1 MSRVPRRSA
10 VRSRGGVAAV
20 GIASL
25 VLTPLLAV
33 APAAAAPD
41 ASAVVINEVYA
52 RGGSAN
58 QPYLNKFI
66 ELYNPTEQA
75 ISLDGMSLQYRSA
88 TGTGATSS
96 TAALSGTIAPD
107 GYFLVQGSSNGAVG
121 QALPTPD
128 LVTTIN
134 PGGSNGVVA
143 LVEGTDPVTL
153 PQGSVATGDLDGAIL
168 DLIGTGTA
176 TTFETAPA
184 ANQGGNSDP
193 LSWQR
198 AEGADTDDN
207 SADFT
212 MAAPTPRNAAGTEAP
227 APEPEPEPTDPPEM
241 RTIAEIQGTGD
252 TTPFAGQAVATR
264 GVVTGVY
271 PTGGFNGAFIQTPGT
286 GADLTDHTASHG
298 LFVFGGGTN
307 LASTVEVG
315 DHVEVVGTAAEYFGL
330 TQVSAQTFTVLEEVA
345 EPVVPAAIELPA
357 LDEREAFEG
366 MLLAPQGDFTVTDNY
381 NTNRFGWVGL
391 AAGTEP
397 LRQPTDVVAP
407 RTAEYTEL
415 VAANADREIRLD
427 DGASHDWTN
436 FTFTDHETPL
446 PYLTPDNPLRVGAP
460 VEFEAPVILDFRRTV
475 ANQDSTWNLQPQ
487 TRLTGVDA
495 AGVQPISWDDTRPAA
510 PVEVGGDVTLATFN
524 VLNYFTHLGAEEQ
537 PACQGYNDRAGNP
550 TTARSCDVRGA
561 WDAEDLARQTEKIV
575 SAINALGADV
585 VGLQEIENSFS
596 FAPGNEPADRDHALA
611 GLVEAL
617 NAVAGEGV
625 WDYVA
630 SPAAFP
636 AEEDVIRNAFIY
648 RTASVEPV
656 GDTTILIGNDA
667 FSNARQ
673 PMAQE
678 FALVGEPDAD
688 TFVVINNHFKSKGSG
703 TGENADQGDGQGA
716 SNADRVR
723 QAQALA
729 GFAETVAEE
738 AQTDLVFLVGDFN
751 SYTMEDPLEVLYDQG
766 YTNVAQELTEK
777 STYAFGSMVGSLDH
791 VIASPAAF
799 EAVTGADIWNINSY
813 ESIAFEYSRHNYNV
827 TDFHDDSPYRSS
839 DHDPILVGIDLVG
852 EPRPTVDINLLAF
865 NDFHGRLFAD
875 VTSNDVTT
883 NDTLGFA
890 ATIERLRA
898 EEGEDNTVVFS
909 SGDNI
914 GASLFTSALQEDQPT
929 IEILNALDLVTSAV
943 GNHEFDGGFDNL
955 TGQVDEWADFSYL
968 GANVTFKDSGEP
980 ALPAYE
986 TVEVQ
991 GLTVAVIG
999 AVTEETPT
1007 LVSPGG
1013 IADLE
1018 FGDPVEAVNR
1028 VADELT
1034 DGNAENGEAD
1044 VIVAAYHEGA
1054 GFEDTSSL
1062 EEEVA
1067 TSEIFDRIV
1076 NDTSAKV
1083 DAIFNGH
1090 THKVYAWDGPV
1101 PGADGELRPVIQGE
1115 SYGEYVSQVVLTV
1128 DAETGD
1134 VVDYDHRNVPAAT
1147 APVAELVAAYPRVA
1161 EVKTILDAA
1170 LAVADEEGRKV
1181 VGTVTADITT
1191 AFTAAGARDDRGA
1204 ESTLGNLV
1212 ADALRETLSADHRG
1226 GAQIGVVNPGGLR
1239 ADLRYTSTG
1248 AEADGE
1254 VTFAEANAVLPF
1266 LNDLWTVTL
1275 TGAQVKEM
1283 LEQQWQPDSSS
1294 RPFLHLGLSD
1304 NVSYTMD
1311 PDAPRGER
1319 ITSVTVDGAPLD
1331 LAADYRIGT
1340 FSFLAQGGDNFTV
1353 FTEGA
1358 DVQQTGLIDRDAW
1371 ITYLDE
1377 NRSLSPDFAR
1387 RATVVT
1393 PLPSQ
1398 LEPGQAVSFEVS
1410 RLDLTSLGS
1419 PDNTE
1424 LTVSLVG
1431 ADGEAAALGT
1441 VAVTDGAATV
1451 AFTVPAGLTGQY
1463 TLEMVAAPSGTT
1475 IEVPVTVTTTQ
1486 PTPQPQPGPQP
1497 QYGFFLTNG
1506 WEGGAAD
1513 HAFMYGRWTDEVLIG
1528 DWDGDGTDSI
1538 TVRRGATFHVNNRP
1552 AGGPAQSVFTYGR
1565 PGDVVLVGD
1574 WDGDGTDTLAV
1585 RRGNVYHVKNS
1596 LTGGK
1601 ADVELVYGRPSDDVL
1616 VGDWDGNGSDTFA
1629 VRRGAEYH
1637 VKNSLTGG
1645 KADTVL
1651 VYGQATDEVY
1661 AGDWDGDGEDTLAV
1675 RRGIV
1680 FHVKNSL
1687 TGGPADTVMAYG
1699 RLGDEVHVGDW
1710 DGDGEDTIGLRRT
1723 P

>member
-1 MSRVPRRSA
+1 M
-10 VRSRGGVAAV
+10 RSRGGVAAV

-25 VLTPLLAV
+25 VLSPLLAV

-41 ASAVVINEVYA
+41 GSAVVINEVYA

-58 QPYLNKFI
+58 QPYLNKFV
-66 ELYNPTEQA
+66 ELYNPTEEA
-75 ISLDGMSLQYRSA
+75 VPLDGMTLQYRSA
-88 TGTGATSS
+88 TGVAATTSVVP
-96 TAALSGTIAPD
+96 LSGMIAPG
-107 GYFLVQGSSNGAVG
+107 GYYLVEGASNGTTG

-128 LVTTIN
+128 VRSTMN
-134 PGGSNGVVA
+134 PQGSNGVVV
-143 LVEGTDPVTL
+143 LVDGTAPVTL
-153 PQGSVATGDLDGAIL
+153 PQGPVATGDLDGAIL
-168 DLIGTGTA
+168 DLVGTGTA

-252 TTPFAGQAVATR
+252 TTPLAGQVVATR

-286 GADLTDHTASHG
+286 GADLEGHTASHG
-298 LFVFGGGTN
+298 IFVFGGGTAFAN
-307 LASTVEVG
+307 TVKVG
-315 DHVEVVGTAAEYFGL
+315 DHVEVTGAASEYFGL
-330 TQVSAQTFTVLEEVA
+330 TQLTAQTFTVLDEAA

-357 LDEREAFEG
+357 LAEREPFES

-407 RTAEYTEL
+407 RTTEYTEL

-436 FTFTDHETPL
+436 FSFADHNTPL
-446 PYLTPDNPLRVGAP
+446 PYLTTDNPVRVGAP
-460 VEFEAPVILDFRRTV
+460 VDFERPVVLDFRRTV
-475 ANQDSTWNLQPQ
+475 ANEDATWNLQPQ
-487 TRLTGVDA
+487 TRLTGDNA
-495 AGVQPISWDDTRPAA
+495 ADVQPITWPDTRPAA
-510 PVEVGGDVTLATFN
+510 PAEVGGDVTLATFN

-550 TTARSCDVRGA
+550 TTARNCDVRGA
-561 WDAEDLARQTEKIV
+561 WDAADLARQTEKIV
-575 SAINALGADV
+575 AAVNALDADV
-585 VGLQEIENSFS
+585 VALQEIENSFS
-596 FAPGNEPADRDHALA
+596 FVPGNAPADRDHALA

-617 NAVAGEGV
+617 NAVAGDGV
-625 WDYVA
+625 WGYVA

-667 FSNARQ
+667 FANARQ

-703 TGENADQGDGQGA
+703 SGVNADQGDGQGA

-723 QAQALA
+723 QAEALA
-729 GFAETVAEE
+729 AFADTVAGE

-751 SYTMEDPLEVLYDQG
+751 SYTMEDPLEVLYGQD
-766 YTNVAQELTEK
+766 YANVAQELTEK

-791 VIASPAAF
+791 VLASPAAF
-799 EAVTGADIWNINSY
+799 EAVTDADIWNINSY

-827 TDFHDDSPYRSS
+827 TDFHDASPYRSS
-839 DHDPILVGIDLVG
+839 DHDPILVGIDLV
-852 EPRPTVDINLLAF
+852 EDRPTVDINLLAF

-875 VTSNDVTT
+875 VTADGVTT

-890 ATIERLRA
+890 GTIERLRA
-898 EEGEDNTVVFS
+898 EEGEENTVLFS

-914 GASLFTSALQEDQPT
+914 GASLFTSSLQEDRPT
-929 IEILNALDLVTSAV
+929 VEILNALDLLTSAV
-943 GNHEFDGGFDNL
+943 GNHEFDGGYDNL
-955 TGQVDEWADFSYL
+955 TGQVSDWADFSHL
-968 GANVTFKDSGEP
+968 GANVTFADTGAP
-980 ALPAYE
+980 ALDAYE

-1028 VADELT
+1028 VAAELT
-1034 DGNAENGEAD
+1034 DGNATNGEAD

-1054 GFEDTSSL
+1054 GFENTSTL

-1101 PGADGELRPVIQGE
+1101 PGVDGESRPVIQGE
-1115 SYGEYVSQVVLTV
+1115 SYGEFVSQVVLTV

-1134 VVDYDHRNVPAAT
+1134 VVDYDHRNVPAST

-1170 LAVADEEGRKV
+1170 LAVADEKGREV
-1181 VGTVTADITT
+1181 VGSVTADITT
-1191 AFTAAGARDDRGA
+1191 AYTAAGARDDRAA

-1212 ADALRETLSADHRG
+1212 ADALRETLSEDHRG

-1239 ADLRYTSTG
+1239 AELLYTSTG

-1275 TGAQVKEM
+1275 SGEQVKQM
-1283 LEQQWQPDSSS
+1283 LEQQWQPDGSS
-1294 RPFLHLGLSD
+1294 RSFLHLGLSD

-1311 PDAPRGER
+1311 PAAPRGER
-1319 ITSVTVDGAPLD
+1319 ITSVTVDGEPLD
-1331 LAADYRIGT
+1331 LEADYRIGT
-1340 FSFLAQGGDNFTV
+1340 FSFLAQGGDNFSV
-1353 FTEGA
+1353 FKGA
-1358 DVQQTGLIDRDAW
+1358 TDVQQTGLIDRDAW
-1371 ITYLDE
+1371 IGYLRE
-1377 NRSLSPDFAR
+1377 ASPLSPDFAR
-1387 RATVVT
+1387 RATVVD

-1410 RLDLTSLGS
+1410 RLDLTSKGS
-1419 PDNTE
+1419 PANTE

-1431 ADGEAAALGT
+1431 AGGQRTVLGT
-1441 VAVTDGAATV
+1441 AAVTDGAATV
-1451 AFTVPAGLTGQY
+1451 GFTVPAGLAGQY
-1463 TLEMVAAPSGTT
+1463 SLEMVAAPSGTT
-1475 IEVPVTVTTTQ
+1475 IQVPVTVTT
-1486 PTPQPQPGPQP
+1486 PQPQPQPP

-1506 WEGGAAD
+1506 WEGGSAD
-1513 HAFMYGRWTDEVLIG
+1513 HAFVYGRWTDEVLIG
-1528 DWDGDGTDSI
+1528 DWDGDGRDSI

-1601 ADVELVYGRPSDDVL
+1601 ADVELVYGRPGDDVL
-1616 VGDWDGNGSDTFA
+1616 VGDWDGNGTDTFA

-1637 VKNSLTGG
+1637 VKDSLTGG

-1651 VYGQATDEVY
+1651 VYGRATDEVY

-1699 RLGDEVHVGDW
+1699 RLGDEVYVGDW